1 MLATLEHV
9 TKRYVKNEGLRDLTL
24 QFPAGEVVGMLGLN
38 GSGKSTLLKLLAG
51 LLFPTDGRVTVF
63 GGKPRHNR
71 SQIVFLGETD
81 VLWSWMTPVDAN
93 KFMRNLYDDFDAV
106 RFVELL
112 DALEVPRRKTKTMSK
127 GERGRLRLAMALAR
141 NAKLYLLDEPLA
153 GIDLISREKILSS
166 IVQEWHTDETII
178 LSTHEVAEAEGLFDR
193 AIYLREG
200 RLALDATAE
209 TLREG
214 GKSVVD
220 TFREVL
226 S

>member
-1 MLATLEHV
+1 MLARLENV
-9 TKRYVKNEGLRDLTL
+9 TKRYIKNEGLRDLSL
-24 QFPAGEVVGMLGLN
+24 DFPAGEVVGMLGLN

-51 LLFPTDGRVTVF
+51 LLTPTDGRITVF
-63 GGKPRHNR
+63 GGKPRTNR
-71 SQIVFLGETD
+71 AQIVFLGETD
-81 VLWSWMTPVDAN
+81 VLWPWMTPVDAE
-93 KFMRNLYDDFDAV
+93 KFMRNLYADFDAK
-106 RFVELL
+106 RFTELL

-178 LSTHEVAEAEGLFDR
+178 LSTHEVAEAEGLFER

-200 RLALDATAE
+200 RLALDVSAE
-209 TLREG
+209 SLRAG

-226 S
+226 A